1 VAVELSPKS
10 RSDLKRKIA
19 ELNRVRTQ
27 MKLDIMKMR
36 REPGPDTLEEFADTD
51 NSLVLLEE
59 ELRELV
65 RQYEDGMSP
74 QDSRD

>member
-1 VAVELSPKS
+1 MAVEVSPKS

-36 REPGPDTLEEFADTD
+36 REPGPDTEEEFAYTD

-65 RQYEDGMSP
+65 RQYEDGTSP

>member
-1 VAVELSPKS
+1 MAVELSPKS

-27 MKLDIMKMR
+27 MRLDIIRMR
-36 REPGPDTLEEFADTD
+36 RQPGPDTEEEFADTE

-59 ELRELV
+59 ELRELI
-65 RQYEDGMSP
+65 RRYEEGMSP

>member
-1 VAVELSPKS
+1 MAVEVSPKS

-36 REPGPDTLEEFADTD
+36 REPGPDTEEEFADTD

-65 RQYEDGMSP
+65 RQYEDGTSP
-74 QDSRD
+74 LDSRD